1 MKLQPTIFCNFYL
14 VILYIETISLRNN
27 YTRFVENSI
36 SFVFIEEVV
45 KNVAWVPGEVW
56 INCPLPSSQF
66 FRQLIKFW
74 MASCCF
80 GTIKDLRRGF
90 LLSKSPI
97 CTICPE
103 GGGVPQRVDPLSSW
117 LWKKGTWSEKVAS
130 NLLKIREQ
138 EAYRLTL
145 IATRGFRAR
154 QNSYGNTSRVKLEN
168 IFDQNLNP

>member
-1 MKLQPTIFCNFYL
+1 MIYETPAYHFLQLLPGNFIFKR
-14 VILYIETISLRNN
+14 ISLRNN

-103 GGGVPQRVDPLSSW
+103 GGGFPQRVDPLSSW
-117 LWKKGTWSEKVAS
+117 LWKKRGREVKK
-130 NLLKIREQ
+130 LLQIC
-138 EAYRLTL
+138 
-145 IATRGFRAR
+145 
-154 QNSYGNTSRVKLEN
+154 
-168 IFDQNLNP
+168 